1 MKAFHNFGTQFVFDV
16 GNSLHTVAA
25 VMPLAVTRP
34 APLPQM
40 FSGMAA
46 ELAVFFSA
54 PGMSAQSYPVA
65 VAIPV
70 LP

>member
-1 MKAFHNFGTQFVFDV
+1 MSTILTMVQVC
-16 GNSLHTVAA
+16 NSLHTVAA

-54 PGMSAQSYPVA
+54 PGMSAQS
-65 VAIPV
+65 
-70 LP
+70 